1 MWYLSFSDWLI
12 SLSIISSMSI
22 HAVANGK
29 ILFFFMAIHYLFFIF
44 SSPLSSPP
52 SILSLLPLSSPLR
65 LLKLSDLR
73 GSLGVTG
80 KGGGR
85 EQNGKGKSRV
95 APIAPSTADQEDLQ
109 RACNHLPPG
118 SMQVRG
124 QKLSGGASDLR
135 VTECDTSP
143 SACSHS
149 HPFYR

>member
-1 MWYLSFSDWLI
+1 MQ
-12 SLSIISSMSI
+12 
-22 HAVANGK
+22 
-29 ILFFFMAIHYLFFIF
+29 
-44 SSPLSSPP
+44 
-52 SILSLLPLSSPLR
+52 LSLFASFHRHPHSLPAPPFQPTQASETLR
-65 LLKLSDLR
+65 FE
-73 GSLGVTG
+73 G
-80 KGGGR
+80 KPGGD
-85 EQNGKGKSRV
+85 GKGKSRV